1 MPEPVTL
8 VVGGIALYAFLKG
21 RTVPLADLTTEER
34 NTVLSQAPSGALATQ
49 TPISVVPSG
58 ALQTSGSIISAEEG
72 VPIGQSMIAAPIDTA
87 ELTVPA
93 DLVAALDADTA
104 LMFRKYAALNPADF
118 EAFLDRYANRIVL
131 RNDLFIEMLTA
142 GPPEQGFEVSP
153 GMLVGMGTAAYKV
166 VQGLNGVAAGKS
178 FDIFG
183 ISASAAGAIPGIN
196 ADFVSSL
203 QGLAMGYRAIT
214 SLSQV
219 MSIATANGVS
229 VLNFS
234 GMVAAGAYPGLA
246 ALPLT
251 GVLMA
256 VGLVVD
262 IGFTIIGDKP
272 DLQKAVDV
280 ALDVASL
287 AVLFIPVIG
296 VVIAIVIQLVK
307 FIIDLFGEDLF
318 GGGMSKEQRE
328 MMEAAR
334 YGENLNPMFPQ
345 LADCYTPRELFRTI
359 IAWGSGYCGGVHVVA
374 MSVGVVMRAGDQFV
388 AGGQLV
394 TVPPEMDGAVFGPGD
409 NEQPGGCYWIKS
421 WANTVMPQLA
431 NITND
436 EQAVLI
442 GSFASV
448 NGIDARAQLGVTE
461 GPLKE
466 QFNDPT
472 EKLIMARAQ
481 PMREF
486 LVRHRL
492 TLDEIDQI
500 ALEYRAQ
507 PHLNALATS
516 FGWASWQEFFASIV
530 NEEWHVFNMTTA
542 EGSLSDFAH
551 QNGHPTM
558 YAFRAAALAPWEIHY
573 QRAQAAILASAR
585 MEYLPWFT
593 TWYIGLVNA
602 AAGPGPT
609 YGTAAALADPVIQQY
624 VASGMTQVE
633 AEMTAQWF
641 ASMSTP

>member
-8 VVGGIALYAFLKG
+8 VVGGLALYAFLKG
-21 RTVPLADLTTEER
+21 RTTVPLADLTTEER
-34 NTVLSQAPSGALATQ
+34 NAILSQAPSGALATQ
-49 TPISVVPSG
+49 TPISVVPLG
-58 ALQTSGSIISAEEG
+58 ALQTSGSTIAVEEG
-72 VPIGQSMIAAPIDTA
+72 VPLGQSMIVAPIDTA

-104 LMFRKYAALNPADF
+104 LIFRQYAALNPADF

-131 RNDLFIEMLTA
+131 RNDLMIEMLTA

-153 GMLVGMGTAAYKV
+153 GMLIGMGTAAYKI

-183 ISASAAGAIPGIN
+183 ISASAAGQIPGIN
-196 ADFVSSL
+196 EDFVSSL
-203 QGLAMGYRAIT
+203 QGMAMGYRAIT
-214 SLSQV
+214 SLNQV
-219 MSIATANGVS
+219 LSIASANGVT
-229 VLNFS
+229 VMNFS

-246 ALPLT
+246 ALPLS

-296 VVIAIVIQLVK
+296 VVIAIIIQLVK
-307 FIIDLFGEDLF
+307 FIIDLFGEELF

-359 IAWGSGYCGGVHVVA
+359 IAWGSGYCGGTHVVA
-374 MSVGVVMRAGDQFV
+374 MAVGVVLRAGDRFV

-394 TVPPEMDGAVFGPGD
+394 TVPPELDGAIFSPGN
-409 NEQPGGCYWIKS
+409 NEQAGGCYWIKS
-421 WANTVMPQLA
+421 WASSPLPQLA
-431 NITND
+431 NVTND
-436 EQAVLI
+436 EQAVML
-442 GSFASV
+442 GTFASV
-448 NGIDARAQLGVTE
+448 NGISARAQLGVTI
-461 GPLKE
+461 GPLTE

-472 EKLIMARAQ
+472 ETLIMARAT

-486 LVRHRL
+486 LVKHRL

-507 PHLNALATS
+507 PHLNTLAS
-516 FGWASWQEFFASIV
+516 AFGWATWQEFFASV
-530 NEEWHVFNMTTA
+530 VKQEWFVFNMTVT

-551 QNGHPTM
+551 QNGYPTM
-558 YAFRAAALAPWEIHY
+558 YTFRAAALGTFESAWS
-573 QRAQAAILASAR
+573 AA
-585 MEYLPWFT
+585 T
-593 TWYIGLVNA
+593 V
-602 AAGPGPT
+602 
-609 YGTAAALADPVIQQY
+609 ALAGLRSRKAMWLSYHEQQQSQIW
-624 VASGMTQVE
+624 ASQ
-633 AEMTAQWF
+633 Q
-641 ASMSTP
+641 STP

>member
-8 VVGGIALYAFLKG
+8 VVGGLALYAFLKG
-21 RTVPLADLTTEER
+21 RTTVPLADLTTEEQ
-34 NTVLSQAPSGALATQ
+34 NTILGQAPSGALAMQ
-49 TPISVVPSG
+49 TPISLIPSG
-58 ALQTSGSIISAEEG
+58 ALQTSGSTIAAEEG
-72 VPIGQSMIAAPIDTA
+72 VAIGQSMIAVPIDTA

-93 DLVAALDADTA
+93 DLVAALDAETA

-118 EAFLDRYANRIVL
+118 EAWLDRYADRIML
-131 RNDLFIEMLTA
+131 RNDLVIEMLTA

-183 ISASAAGAIPGIN
+183 ISASAAGVIPGIN
-196 ADFVSSL
+196 EDFVSSL

-246 ALPLT
+246 ALPLS

-296 VVIAIVIQLVK
+296 VVIAIIIQLVK

-318 GGGMSKEQRE
+318 GGGMSHEQRE
-328 MMEAAR
+328 MLEAAR

-359 IAWGSGYCGGVHVVA
+359 IAWGSGYCGGTHVVA
-374 MSVGVVMRAGDQFV
+374 MSINLVLKAGDS
-388 AGGQLV
+388 V
-394 TVPPEMDGAVFGPGD
+394 TINGSPFTIPHDTLLGLGH
-409 NEQPGGCYWIKS
+409 QPCYWLGD
-421 WANTVMPQLA
+421 TMFE
-431 NITND
+431 TMTDD
-436 EQAVLI
+436 EQAWAL
-442 GSFASV
+442 GAYASV
-448 NGIDARAQLGVTE
+448 NGIYGMAQVGIAD
-461 GPLKE
+461 PMKE
-466 QFNDPT
+466 QFNDPV

-481 PMREF
+481 PMHEF
-486 LVRHRL
+486 LIKHRL

-507 PHLNALATS
+507 PHLNALASS
-516 FGWASWQEFFASIV
+516 FGWASWQECFASIV
-530 NEEWHVFNMTTA
+530 SAEWHVFNMTVA
-542 EGSLSDFAH
+542 EGSLADFAR

-558 YAFRAAALAPWEIHY
+558 YAFRAAALASHESFY
-573 QRAQAAILASAR
+573 ARAKQAGAKLYQNALDAQRALLESQMWAA
-585 MEYLPWFT
+585 
-593 TWYIGLVNA
+593 
-602 AAGPGPT
+602 
-609 YGTAAALADPVIQQY
+609 QQ
-624 VASGMTQVE
+624 
-633 AEMTAQWF
+633 